1 LLAGMSLLVVVVC
14 YGRVFPSQH
23 ILKQVAL
30 AISGHDMVFSRQTPL
45 P

>member
-1 LLAGMSLLVVVVC
+1 MAILLTLAF

-23 ILKQVAL
+23 VLKQVAL
-30 AISGHDMVFSRQTPL
+30 AISGRGQVFRRLAPL